1 VEISQSSSNGGMS
14 NNPAPVRCLRFASVT
29 SRATFSENCGG
40 GTYGKRDFSRCSSP
54 ELDAVDEDEED
65 KDDEDDDVD
74 DTDAER
80 ERLLLLAI
88 VVVVD
93 GGGIGGRLEE
103 SITEEQWMAG
113 SESSRQ
119 RHAPI

>member
-1 VEISQSSSNGGMS
+1 
-14 NNPAPVRCLRFASVT
+14 VRCLRFASVT
-29 SRATFSENCGG
+29 RRATFSENCGG
-40 GTYGKRDFSRCSSP
+40 GTYGKRGFSRCSSP

-65 KDDEDDDVD
+65 EEDEDDDVD

-93 GGGIGGRLEE
+93 GGTGGRLEE
-103 SITEEQWMAG
+103 SITEEQWTAG

-119 RHAPI
+119 RHAPMYMRI